1 MRRSGFTLIELVFVI
16 IILGILAAVA
26 VPRLA
31 GVQDDA
37 LIAAEEAGVGSVR
50 AGISGL
56 KGKITLAT
64 GDNVR
69 IQVVKGGGTA
79 DTAILSRATAD
90 AAKANGVTNGSPNAL
105 SLGADDA
112 TPTFE
117 ATNAAG
123 SMGLVLEDPAS
134 RANYK
139 TKGDAA
145 NGTVF
150 AGPASGSLTDNAN
163 DEKKYDKAGSWLY
176 LPSAGSV
183 VYRKATA
190 Y

>member
-37 LIAAEEAGVGSVR
+37 VIASEEAGVGSIR

-56 KGKITLAT
+56 KGKIALAS
-64 GDNVR
+64 GDNVN
-69 IQVVKGGGTA
+69 IQVVKGDGTA
-79 DTAILSRATAD
+79 GTATLSKAAAD
-90 AAKANGVTNGSPNAL
+90 VAAAKGVTNGSPNAL
-105 SLGADDA
+105 SIGAADA
-112 TPTFE
+112 TPTFTG
-117 ATNAAG
+117 AGVG
-123 SMGLVLEDPAS
+123 SMGLVLEDPSS

-139 TKGDAA
+139 AKGDAGA
-145 NGTVF
+145 GTVF
-150 AGPASGSLTDNAN
+150 VGPASGTLTDNAN
-163 DEKKYDKAGSWLY
+163 DEKKYDNSGSWLY
-176 LPSAGSV
+176 LPTTGSV
-183 VYRKATA
+183 TYRKATA